1 MNNIKNIIL
10 GDRVLWVA
18 IALLSIFSF
27 LPVFSA
33 SSNLTYVVGHGTP
46 WSHLLKHFIV
56 LVFGFGLMYTLHKIP
71 YQYFKGI
78 SILALP
84 LIILLL
90 IYTASQGNLIE
101 GANANR
107 WIRIPIV
114 GLSFQT
120 STLAS
125 IVLLAYVAHLMSKD
139 NGKMVR
145 LNASI
150 IPLWFP
156 VFLVILLILPANLST
171 AALLFFMVLILVF
184 LGGYPIKYLLGLMGM
199 GFIMAVLFI
208 LIAKAYPDMVPNRVD
223 TWISRIENFNNAED
237 ISGNYQIERAKT
249 AIATGGLLGV
259 GAGKSV
265 MKNFL
270 PQSSS
275 DFIYAII
282 VEEFGLVGGTAL
294 ILLYLLVLFRIIV
307 IAHKSNTIYGKLLVL
322 GLGLPIVT
330 QAFVNIAVALQ
341 VFPVTGQTLPLISS
355 GGTAAW
361 MTCISFGIIL
371 SVSAGQ
377 KMESKAVAKSNE
389 DTNENPLIIL
399 SETL

>member
-1 MNNIKNIIL
+1 MKNTNNIIL

-18 IALLSIFSF
+18 IALLSVFSF

-33 SSNLTYVVGHGTP
+33 SSNLTYVVGQGTP

-56 LVFGFGLMYTLHKIP
+56 LLFGFALMYSLHKIP
-71 YQYFKGI
+71 YHYFKGI

-84 LIILLL
+84 LVILLL
-90 IYTASQGNLIE
+90 IYTATLGNLIA

-107 WIRIPIV
+107 WISIPIV

-125 IVLLAYVAHLMSKD
+125 IVLLAYVAHFMSKH
-139 NGKMVR
+139 NPEFNR
-145 LNASI
+145 LKPSI
-150 IPLWFP
+150 IKLWLP
-156 VFLVILLILPANLST
+156 VFIVILLILPANLST
-171 AALLFFMVLILVF
+171 SVLLFFMVLILVF
-184 LGGYPIKYLLGLMGM
+184 LGGYPIKYLLGMFGM
-199 GFIMAVLFI
+199 GLFMAMFFI
-208 LIAKAYPDMVPNRVD
+208 LIAKANPDLVPNRID
-223 TWISRIENFNNAED
+223 TWISRIENFTSGVDNG
-237 ISGNYQIERAKT
+237 GNYQIERAKT

-282 VEEFGLVGGTAL
+282 VEEFGLLGGTAL
-294 ILLYLLVLFRIIV
+294 ILLYLVVLFRIVV
-307 IAHKSNTIYGKLLVL
+307 IAHKSDTVYGKLLVL
-322 GLGLPIVT
+322 GLGLPVIM
-330 QAFVNIAVALQ
+330 QAFVNMAVALH

-361 MTCISFGIIL
+361 MTCIAFGMIL
-371 SVSAGQ
+371 SVSAG
-377 KMESKAVAKSNE
+377 KKIESNTLQDSE
-389 DTNENPLIIL
+389 DKVENPLIIL
-399 SETL
+399 GETI

>member
-1 MNNIKNIIL
+1 M

-56 LVFGFGLMYTLHKIP
+56 LVFGFGLMYALHKIP

-78 SILALP
+78 SVLALP

>member
-1 MNNIKNIIL
+1 MKNRKIHFL
-10 GDRVLWVA
+10 GDRVLWVSL
-18 IALLSIFSF
+18 ALLSIFSF

-33 SSNLTYVVGHGTP
+33 SSNLTYVVGQGTP
-46 WSHLLKHFIV
+46 WSHLFKHFIV
-56 LVFGFGLMYTLHKIP
+56 MVFGFVLMYSIHKTP

-84 LIILLL
+84 LVIFLL
-90 IYTASQGNLIE
+90 IYTATQGNVIA

-120 STLAS
+120 STLAG

-139 NGKMVR
+139 NPKLFR
-145 LNASI
+145 LQSSVL
-150 IPLWFP
+150 PLWMP
-156 VFLVILLILPANLST
+156 VFLVVLLILPSNLST
-171 AALLFFMVLILVF
+171 AVLLFSMVLLLVF
-184 LGGYPIKYLLGLMGM
+184 LGGYPIKYLLGMMSVGL
-199 GFIMAVLFI
+199 IMAVFFVLV
-208 LIAKAYPDMVPNRVD
+208 AKAYPDLVPNRID
-223 TWISRIENFNNAED
+223 TWMSRIENFNNAD
-237 ISGNYQIERAKT
+237 STGNYQIERAKT
-249 AIATGGLLGV
+249 AIATGGILGQ

-282 VEEFGLVGGTAL
+282 VEEFGLVGGSAL
-294 ILLYLLVLFRIIV
+294 ILLYVIILFRIVV
-307 IAHKSNTIYGKLLVL
+307 IAHRSYTVYGKLLVL
-322 GLGLPIVT
+322 GLGLPIII

-361 MTCISFGIIL
+361 MTCISFGMIL

-377 KMESKAVAKSNE
+377 KVAEADSEEIQEK
-389 DTNENPLIIL
+389 NENPLIIL

>member
-1 MNNIKNIIL
+1 MKNIKNIIL

-18 IALLSIFSF
+18 IALLSVFSF

-33 SSNLTYVVGHGTP
+33 SSNLTYVVGQGTP
-46 WSHLLKHFIV
+46 WGHLLKHFVV
-56 LVFGFGLMYTLHKIP
+56 LLFGFALMYTLHKIP
-71 YQYFKGI
+71 YHYFKGI

-90 IYTASQGNLIE
+90 IYTATQGNLIA

-107 WIRIPIV
+107 WISIPIV

-139 NGKMVR
+139 NPKLNR
-145 LNASI
+145 LKSSI
-150 IPLWFP
+150 LKLWIP
-156 VFLVILLILPANLST
+156 VFVVILLILPANLST
-171 AALLFFMVLILVF
+171 SVLLFFMVLILVF
-184 LGGYPIKYLLGLMGM
+184 LGGYPIKYLLGMFSMGL
-199 GFIMAVLFI
+199 FMAFLFI
-208 LIAKAYPDMVPNRVD
+208 LIAKAYPDWVPNRID
-223 TWISRIENFNNAED
+223 TWISRIENFN
-237 ISGNYQIERAKT
+237 SGVDNGGSYQIERAKT
-249 AIATGGLLGV
+249 AIATGGFLGV

-282 VEEFGLVGGTAL
+282 VEEFGLVGGAAL
-294 ILLYLLVLFRIIV
+294 ILLYLVVLFRIVV
-307 IAHKSNTIYGKLLVL
+307 IAHKSDTVYGKLLVL
-322 GLGLPIVT
+322 GLGLPIIM
-330 QAFVNIAVALQ
+330 QAFVNMAVALQ

-361 MTCISFGIIL
+361 MTCIAFGMIL

-377 KMESKAVAKSNE
+377 KIESNTLQDSE
-389 DTNENPLIIL
+389 DKNENPLIIL
-399 SETL
+399 GETL

>member
-56 LVFGFGLMYTLHKIP
+56 LVFGFGLMYALHKIP

-78 SILALP
+78 SVLALP

-341 VFPVTGQTLPLISS
+341 VFPVTGQTLPMISS

>member
-1 MNNIKNIIL
+1 MNNTKNIIL

-18 IALLSIFSF
+18 LALLSVFSF

-33 SSNLTYVVGHGTP
+33 SSNLTYVLGQGTP

-56 LVFGFGLMYTLHKIP
+56 LLFGFGLMYGLHKIP

-90 IYTASQGNLIE
+90 IYTASQGNLIA

-139 NGKMVR
+139 NPKLYR
-145 LNASI
+145 LKTSI
-150 IPLWFP
+150 LPLWLP

-171 AALLFFMVLILVF
+171 SALLFFMVLILVF
-184 LGGYPIKYLLGLMGM
+184 LGGYPIRYLLGMLGM
-199 GFIMAVLFI
+199 GLLMALLFV
-208 LIAKAYPDMVPNRVD
+208 LIAKAYPDWVPNRID
-223 TWISRIENFNNAED
+223 TWISRIENFNSAED
-237 ISGNYQIERAKT
+237 NGGNYQIERAKT
-249 AIATGGLLGV
+249 AIATGGLLGL

-294 ILLYLLVLFRIIV
+294 ILLYLVVLFRIVV
-307 IAHKSNTIYGKLLVL
+307 IAHKSDTVYGKLLVL
-322 GLGLPIVT
+322 GLGLPIII
-330 QAFVNIAVALQ
+330 QAFVNMAVALQ

-361 MTCISFGIIL
+361 TTCIAFGMIL

-377 KMESKAVAKSNE
+377 KVESDGPE
-389 DTNENPLIIL
+389 DSKDKNENPLTIL
-399 SETL
+399 SETI

>member
-1 MNNIKNIIL
+1 MRNKNNIIL

-18 IALLSIFSF
+18 LALLSIFSF

-33 SSNLTYVVGHGTP
+33 SSNLTYVVGQGTP

-56 LVFGFGLMYTLHKIP
+56 LVFGFGLMYALHKTP

-84 LIILLL
+84 LVVLLL
-90 IYTASQGNLIE
+90 IYTASQGNLIA

-125 IVLLAYVAHLMSKD
+125 IVLLSYVAHLMSKE
-139 NGKMVR
+139 NPKLYR
-145 LNASI
+145 LKTSI
-150 IPLWFP
+150 VPLWLP
-156 VFLVILLILPANLST
+156 VFLVVLLIFPANLST
-171 AALLFFMVLILVF
+171 AVLLFFTILILVF
-184 LGGYPIKYLLGLMGM
+184 LGGYPIKYLLGILTM
-199 GFIMAVLFI
+199 GFFMVLLFI
-208 LIAKAYPDMVPNRVD
+208 LVAKAYPDWVPNRID
-223 TWISRIENFNNAED
+223 TWVSRIENFSSSED
-237 ISGNYQIERAKT
+237 IGGNYQIERAKT
-249 AIATGGLLGV
+249 AVATGGLLGL

-294 ILLYLLVLFRIIV
+294 ILLYLIVLFRIVV
-307 IAHKSNTIYGKLLVL
+307 IAHKSDTVYGKLLVL
-322 GLGLPIVT
+322 GLGLPIII
-330 QAFVNIAVALQ
+330 QAFVNMAVALQ

-361 MTCISFGIIL
+361 MTCIAFGMIL

-377 KMESKAVAKSNE
+377 KIEENTSKESE
-389 DTNENPLIIL
+389 DKNENPLTIL
-399 SETL
+399 SEAL

>member
-1 MNNIKNIIL
+1 MNNTKNIIL
-10 GDRVLWVA
+10 GDRVLWLA
-18 IALLSIFSF
+18 LALLSIFSF

-33 SSNLTYVVGHGTP
+33 SSNLTYVVGQGTP

-56 LVFGFGLMYTLHKIP
+56 LLFGFGLMYGLHKIP

-90 IYTASQGNLIE
+90 IYTASQGNLIA

-125 IVLLAYVAHLMSKD
+125 ILLLAYVAHLMSKD
-139 NGKMVR
+139 NPKLYR
-145 LNASI
+145 LKTSI
-150 IPLWFP
+150 LPLWLP

-171 AALLFFMVLILVF
+171 SALLFFMVLILVF
-184 LGGYPIKYLLGLMGM
+184 LGGYPIRYLLGMLGM
-199 GFIMAVLFI
+199 GLLMALLFV
-208 LIAKAYPDMVPNRVD
+208 LIAKAYPDWVPNRID
-223 TWISRIENFNNAED
+223 TWISRIENFNSAED
-237 ISGNYQIERAKT
+237 NGGNYQIERAKT
-249 AIATGGLLGV
+249 AIATGGLLGL

-294 ILLYLLVLFRIIV
+294 ILLYLVVLFRIVV
-307 IAHKSNTIYGKLLVL
+307 IAHKSDTVYGKLLVL
-322 GLGLPIVT
+322 GLGLPIII
-330 QAFVNIAVALQ
+330 QAFVNMAVALQ

-361 MTCISFGIIL
+361 MTCIAFGMIL

-377 KMESKAVAKSNE
+377 KVESDGLE
-389 DTNENPLIIL
+389 DSEDKNENPLTIL
-399 SETL
+399 SETI

>member
-1 MNNIKNIIL
+1 MKNIKNIIL

-18 IALLSIFSF
+18 IALLSVFSF

-33 SSNLTYVVGHGTP
+33 SSNLTYVVGQGTP
-46 WSHLLKHFIV
+46 WSHLLKHFVV
-56 LVFGFGLMYTLHKIP
+56 LLFGFALMYSLHKIP
-71 YQYFKGI
+71 YHYFKGI

-90 IYTASQGNLIE
+90 IYTATQGNLIA

-107 WIRIPIV
+107 WISIPIV

-139 NGKMVR
+139 NPE
-145 LNASI
+145 LNLLKSSI
-150 IPLWFP
+150 LKLWIP
-156 VFLVILLILPANLST
+156 VFIVILLILPANLST
-171 AALLFFMVLILVF
+171 SVLLFFMVLILVF
-184 LGGYPIKYLLGLMGM
+184 LGGYPIKYLLGMFSMGL
-199 GFIMAVLFI
+199 FMAFLFI
-208 LIAKAYPDMVPNRVD
+208 LIAKAYPDWVPNRID
-223 TWISRIENFNNAED
+223 TWISRIENFN
-237 ISGNYQIERAKT
+237 SGVDNGGSYQIERAKT
-249 AIATGGLLGV
+249 AIATGGFLGV

-294 ILLYLLVLFRIIV
+294 ILLYLVVLFRIVV
-307 IAHKSNTIYGKLLVL
+307 IAHKSDTVYGKLLVL
-322 GLGLPIVT
+322 GLGLPIIM
-330 QAFVNIAVALQ
+330 QAFVNMAVALQ

-361 MTCISFGIIL
+361 MTCIAFGIIL

-377 KMESKAVAKSNE
+377 KIESNTLQETE
-389 DTNENPLIIL
+389 DKNENPLIIL
-399 SETL
+399 GETL

>member
-1 MNNIKNIIL
+1 MNNKKNIIL

-18 IALLSIFSF
+18 LGLLSIFSF

-33 SSNLTYVVGHGTP
+33 SSNLTYVVGQGTP

-56 LVFGFGLMYTLHKIP
+56 LLFGFGLMYALHKIP

-90 IYTASQGNLIE
+90 IYTASQGNLIA

-107 WIRIPIV
+107 WIRIPLV

-139 NGKMVR
+139 NPKIYR
-145 LNASI
+145 LNSTI
-150 IPLWFP
+150 FPLWFP
-156 VFLVILLILPANLST
+156 VFLVILLVLPANLST

-184 LGGYPIKYLLGLMGM
+184 LGGYPIKYLLGMLGM
-199 GFIMAVLFI
+199 GFFMAMLFI
-208 LIAKAYPDMVPNRVD
+208 LIAKAYPEWVPNRID
-223 TWISRIENFNNAED
+223 TWVNRIENFNNAD
-237 ISGNYQIERAKT
+237 DSSGNYQIERAKT

-307 IAHKSNTIYGKLLVL
+307 IAHKSDTVYGKLLVL
-322 GLGLPIVT
+322 GLGLPIII
-330 QAFVNIAVALQ
+330 QAFVNMAVALQ

-361 MTCISFGIIL
+361 MTCIAFGMIL

-377 KMESKAVAKSNE
+377 KIKSDISE
-389 DTNENPLIIL
+389 DSEDNVENPLTIL

>member
-1 MNNIKNIIL
+1 MKNRKIHFL
-10 GDRVLWVA
+10 GDRVLWVSL
-18 IALLSIFSF
+18 ALLSIFSF

-33 SSNLTYVVGHGTP
+33 SSNLTYVVGQGTP
-46 WSHLLKHFIV
+46 WSHLFKHFIV
-56 LVFGFGLMYTLHKIP
+56 MVFGFVLMYSIHKTP
-71 YQYFKGI
+71 YRYFKGI

-84 LIILLL
+84 LVIFLL
-90 IYTASQGNLIE
+90 IYTATQGNVIA

-120 STLAS
+120 STLAG

-139 NGKMVR
+139 NPKLFR
-145 LNASI
+145 LQSSVL
-150 IPLWFP
+150 PLWMP
-156 VFLVILLILPANLST
+156 VFLVVLLILPSNLST
-171 AALLFFMVLILVF
+171 AVLLFSMVLLLVF
-184 LGGYPIKYLLGLMGM
+184 LGGYPIKYLLGMMSVGL
-199 GFIMAVLFI
+199 IMAVFFVLV
-208 LIAKAYPDMVPNRVD
+208 AKAYPDLVPNRID
-223 TWISRIENFNNAED
+223 TWMSRIENFNNAD
-237 ISGNYQIERAKT
+237 STGNYQIERAKT
-249 AIATGGLLGV
+249 AIATGGILGQ

-282 VEEFGLVGGTAL
+282 VEEFGLVGGSAL
-294 ILLYLLVLFRIIV
+294 ILLYVIILFRIVV
-307 IAHKSNTIYGKLLVL
+307 IAHRSDTVYGKLLVL
-322 GLGLPIVT
+322 GLGLPIII

-361 MTCISFGIIL
+361 MTCISFGMIL

-377 KMESKAVAKSNE
+377 KVAEADSEEIQEK
-389 DTNENPLIIL
+389 NENPLIIL

>member
-1 MNNIKNIIL
+1 MRNKNNIIL

-18 IALLSIFSF
+18 LALLSIFSF

-33 SSNLTYVVGHGTP
+33 SSNLTYVVGQGTP

-56 LVFGFGLMYTLHKIP
+56 LVFGFGLMYALHKTP

-84 LIILLL
+84 LVVLLL
-90 IYTASQGNLIE
+90 IYTASQGNLIA

-125 IVLLAYVAHLMSKD
+125 IVLLSYVAHLMSKE
-139 NGKMVR
+139 NPKLFR
-145 LNASI
+145 LKTSI
-150 IPLWFP
+150 VPLWLP
-156 VFLVILLILPANLST
+156 VFLIVLLILPANLST
-171 AALLFFMVLILVF
+171 AVLLFFTILILVF
-184 LGGYPIKYLLGLMGM
+184 LGGYPIKYLLGILTM
-199 GFIMAVLFI
+199 GFFMVLLFI
-208 LIAKAYPDMVPNRVD
+208 LVAKAYPDWVPNRID
-223 TWISRIENFNNAED
+223 TWVSRIENFSSSED
-237 ISGNYQIERAKT
+237 IGGNYQIERAKT
-249 AIATGGLLGV
+249 AVATGGLLGL

-294 ILLYLLVLFRIIV
+294 ILLYLIVLFRIVV
-307 IAHKSNTIYGKLLVL
+307 IAHKSDTVYGKLLVL
-322 GLGLPIVT
+322 GLGLPIII
-330 QAFVNIAVALQ
+330 QAFVNMAVALQ

-361 MTCISFGIIL
+361 MTCIAFGMIL

-377 KMESKAVAKSNE
+377 KIDENTSKESE
-389 DTNENPLIIL
+389 DKNENPLTIL
-399 SETL
+399 SEAL

>member
-1 MNNIKNIIL
+1 MNNTKNIIL

-18 IALLSIFSF
+18 LALLSIFSF

-56 LVFGFGLMYTLHKIP
+56 LLFGFGLMYGLHKIP

-90 IYTASQGNLIE
+90 IYTASQGNLIA

-125 IVLLAYVAHLMSKD
+125 IVLLAYVANLMSKD
-139 NGKMVR
+139 NLKLYR
-145 LNASI
+145 LKTSI
-150 IPLWFP
+150 LPLWFP
-156 VFLVILLILPANLST
+156 VFLVIFLILPANLST
-171 AALLFFMVLILVF
+171 SALLFFMVLILVF
-184 LGGYPIKYLLGLMGM
+184 LGGYPIRHLLGMLGM
-199 GFIMAVLFI
+199 GLLIALLFV
-208 LIAKAYPDMVPNRVD
+208 LIAKAYPDWVPNRID
-223 TWISRIENFNNAED
+223 TWISRIENFNGAED
-237 ISGNYQIERAKT
+237 NGGNYQIERAKT
-249 AIATGGLLGV
+249 AIATGGLLGL

-294 ILLYLLVLFRIIV
+294 ILLYLVVLFRIVV
-307 IAHKSNTIYGKLLVL
+307 IAHKSDTVYGKLLVL
-322 GLGLPIVT
+322 GLGLPIII
-330 QAFVNIAVALQ
+330 QAFVNIAVALH

-361 MTCISFGIIL
+361 MTCIAFGMIL

-377 KMESKAVAKSNE
+377 KVESDGPE
-389 DTNENPLIIL
+389 DSEDKNENPLIIL
-399 SETL
+399 SETI

>member
-1 MNNIKNIIL
+1 M
-10 GDRVLWVA
+10 LWVA
-18 IALLSIFSF
+18 IALLSVFSF

-33 SSNLTYVVGHGTP
+33 SSNLTYVVGQGTP
-46 WSHLLKHFIV
+46 WGHLLKHFVV
-56 LVFGFGLMYTLHKIP
+56 LLFGFALMYTLHKIP
-71 YQYFKGI
+71 YHYFKGI

-90 IYTASQGNLIE
+90 IYTATQGNLIA

-107 WIRIPIV
+107 WISIPIV

-139 NGKMVR
+139 NPKLNR
-145 LNASI
+145 LKSSI
-150 IPLWFP
+150 LKLWIP
-156 VFLVILLILPANLST
+156 VFVVILLILPANLST
-171 AALLFFMVLILVF
+171 SVLLFFMVLILVF
-184 LGGYPIKYLLGLMGM
+184 LGGYPIKYLLGMFSMGL
-199 GFIMAVLFI
+199 FMAFLFI
-208 LIAKAYPDMVPNRVD
+208 LIAKAYPDWVPNRID
-223 TWISRIENFNNAED
+223 TWISRIENFN
-237 ISGNYQIERAKT
+237 SGVDNGGSYQIERAKT
-249 AIATGGLLGV
+249 AIATGGFLGV

-294 ILLYLLVLFRIIV
+294 ILLYLVVLFRIVV
-307 IAHKSNTIYGKLLVL
+307 IAHKSDTVYGKLLVL
-322 GLGLPIVT
+322 GLGLPIIM
-330 QAFVNIAVALQ
+330 QAFVNMAVALQ

-361 MTCISFGIIL
+361 MTCISFGMIL

-377 KMESKAVAKSNE
+377 KIESNTLQDSE
-389 DTNENPLIIL
+389 DKNENPLIIL
-399 SETL
+399 GETL

>member
-1 MNNIKNIIL
+1 MNNKNNMIL

-18 IALLSIFSF
+18 LGLLSIFSF

-56 LVFGFGLMYTLHKIP
+56 LLFGYALMYILHKIP
-71 YQYFKGI
+71 YNYFKGI

-90 IYTASQGNLIE
+90 IYTASQGNLIS

-107 WIRIPIV
+107 WIKIPIV

-120 STLAS
+120 SALAS
-125 IVLLAYVAHLMSKD
+125 IVLLAYVAHLMSK
-139 NGKMVR
+139 NNPRMYR
-145 LNASI
+145 LNSSI
-150 IPLWFP
+150 LPLWLP
-156 VFLVILLILPANLST
+156 VFLVIFLVLPANFST

-184 LGGYPIKYLLGLMGM
+184 IGGYPTKYLLGMLVVGLLMT
-199 GFIMAVLFI
+199 ILFI
-208 LIAKAYPDMVPNRVD
+208 LIAKAYPEWVPNRVD
-223 TWISRIENFNNAED
+223 TWFNRIENFKNAEE
-237 ISGNYQIERAKT
+237 SNGNYQIERAKT
-249 AIATGGLLGV
+249 AIATGGLLGL

-307 IAHKSNTIYGKLLVL
+307 IAHKSDTAYGKLLVL
-322 GLGLPIVT
+322 GLGLPIII

-361 MTCISFGIIL
+361 MTCIAFGMIL

-377 KMESKAVAKSNE
+377 KIKSDLSEKSEYNM
-389 DTNENPLIIL
+389 ENPLTIL
-399 SETL
+399 SETI

>member
-1 MNNIKNIIL
+1 MNNTKNIIL

-18 IALLSIFSF
+18 LALLSIFSF

-33 SSNLTYVVGHGTP
+33 SSNLTYVVGQGTP

-56 LVFGFGLMYTLHKIP
+56 LLFGFGLMYGLHKIP

-90 IYTASQGNLIE
+90 IYTASQGNLIA

-139 NGKMVR
+139 NPKLYR
-145 LNASI
+145 LKTSI
-150 IPLWFP
+150 LPLWLP

-171 AALLFFMVLILVF
+171 SALMFFMVLILVF
-184 LGGYPIKYLLGLMGM
+184 LGGYPIRYLLGMLGM
-199 GFIMAVLFI
+199 GLLMALLFV
-208 LIAKAYPDMVPNRVD
+208 LIAKAYPDWVPNRID
-223 TWISRIENFNNAED
+223 TWISRIENFNSAED
-237 ISGNYQIERAKT
+237 NGGNYQIERAKT
-249 AIATGGLLGV
+249 AIATGGLLGL

-294 ILLYLLVLFRIIV
+294 ILLYLVVLFRIVV
-307 IAHKSNTIYGKLLVL
+307 IAHKSDTVYGKLLVL
-322 GLGLPIVT
+322 GLGLPIII
-330 QAFVNIAVALQ
+330 QAFVNMAVALQ
-341 VFPVTGQTLPLISS
+341 IFPVTGQTLPLISS

-361 MTCISFGIIL
+361 MTCIAFGMIL

-377 KMESKAVAKSNE
+377 KVESDGLE
-389 DTNENPLIIL
+389 DSEDKNENPLTIL
-399 SETL
+399 SETI

>member
-1 MNNIKNIIL
+1 MKNIIL

-18 IALLSIFSF
+18 LALLSVFSF

-33 SSNLTYVVGHGTP
+33 STNLTYVVGQGTP

-56 LVFGFGLMYTLHKIP
+56 LLFGFGLMYGLHKIP

-90 IYTASQGNLIE
+90 IYTASQGNLIA
-101 GANANR
+101 GSNANR

-139 NGKMVR
+139 NPKLYR
-145 LNASI
+145 LKTSI
-150 IPLWFP
+150 LPLWLP

-171 AALLFFMVLILVF
+171 SALLFFMVLILVF
-184 LGGYPIKYLLGLMGM
+184 LGGYPIKYLLWMLSMGL
-199 GFIMAVLFI
+199 FMAMLFV
-208 LIAKAYPDMVPNRVD
+208 LIAKAYPDWVPNRID
-223 TWISRIENFNNAED
+223 TWISRIENFNSAED
-237 ISGNYQIERAKT
+237 TSGNYQIERAKT
-249 AIATGGLLGV
+249 AIATGGILGL

-294 ILLYLLVLFRIIV
+294 ILLYLLVLFRIVV
-307 IAHKSNTIYGKLLVL
+307 IAHKSDTVYGKLLVL
-322 GLGLPIVT
+322 GLGLPIII
-330 QAFVNIAVALQ
+330 QAFVNMAVALQ

-361 MTCISFGIIL
+361 MTCIAFGMIL

-377 KMESKAVAKSNE
+377 KVESNSPE
-389 DTNENPLIIL
+389 DFEDKNENPLTIL
-399 SETL
+399 SETI

>member
-1 MNNIKNIIL
+1 MRNKNNIIL

-18 IALLSIFSF
+18 LALLSIFSF

-33 SSNLTYVVGHGTP
+33 SSNLTYVVGQGTP

-56 LVFGFGLMYTLHKIP
+56 LVFGFGLMYALHKTP

-84 LIILLL
+84 LVVLLL
-90 IYTASQGNLIE
+90 IYTASQGNLIA

-114 GLSFQT
+114 GMSFQT

-125 IVLLAYVAHLMSKD
+125 IVLLSYVAHLMSKE
-139 NGKMVR
+139 NPKLYR
-145 LNASI
+145 LKTSI
-150 IPLWFP
+150 VPLWLP
-156 VFLVILLILPANLST
+156 VFLVVLLILPANLST
-171 AALLFFMVLILVF
+171 AVLLFFTILILVF
-184 LGGYPIKYLLGLMGM
+184 LGGYPIKYLLGILTM
-199 GFIMAVLFI
+199 GFFMVLLFI
-208 LIAKAYPDMVPNRVD
+208 LLAKAYPDWVPNRID
-223 TWISRIENFNNAED
+223 TWVSRIENFSNSED
-237 ISGNYQIERAKT
+237 IGGNYQIERAKT
-249 AIATGGLLGV
+249 AVATGGLLGL

-294 ILLYLLVLFRIIV
+294 ILLYLIVLFRIVV
-307 IAHKSNTIYGKLLVL
+307 IAHKSDTVYGKLLVL
-322 GLGLPIVT
+322 GLGLPIII
-330 QAFVNIAVALQ
+330 QAFVNMAVALQ

-361 MTCISFGIIL
+361 MTCIAFGMIL

-377 KMESKAVAKSNE
+377 KIEENTSKESE
-389 DTNENPLIIL
+389 DKNENPLTIL
-399 SETL
+399 SEAL

>member
-1 MNNIKNIIL
+1 MKNIKNIIL

-18 IALLSIFSF
+18 IALLSVFSF

-33 SSNLTYVVGHGTP
+33 SSNLTYVVGQGTP

-56 LVFGFGLMYTLHKIP
+56 LLFGFALMYTLHKIP
-71 YQYFKGI
+71 YHYFKGI

-90 IYTASQGNLIE
+90 IYTATQGNLIA

-107 WIRIPIV
+107 WISIPIV

-139 NGKMVR
+139 NPKLNR
-145 LNASI
+145 LKSSI
-150 IPLWFP
+150 LKLWIP
-156 VFLVILLILPANLST
+156 VFVVILLILPANLST
-171 AALLFFMVLILVF
+171 SVLLFFMVLILVF
-184 LGGYPIKYLLGLMGM
+184 LGGYPIKYLLGMFGM
-199 GFIMAVLFI
+199 GLFMAFLFI
-208 LIAKAYPDMVPNRVD
+208 LIAKAYPDWVPNRID
-223 TWISRIENFNNAED
+223 TWISRIENFNSGIDNG
-237 ISGNYQIERAKT
+237 GNYQIERAKT
-249 AIATGGLLGV
+249 AIATGGFLGV

-282 VEEFGLVGGTAL
+282 VEEFGLIGGTAL
-294 ILLYLLVLFRIIV
+294 ILLYLVVLFRIVV
-307 IAHKSNTIYGKLLVL
+307 IAHKSDTVYGKLLVL
-322 GLGLPIVT
+322 GLGLPIIM
-330 QAFVNIAVALQ
+330 QAFVNMAVALQ

-361 MTCISFGIIL
+361 MTCIAFGMIL

-377 KMESKAVAKSNE
+377 KIESNTLQDSE
-389 DTNENPLIIL
+389 DKNENPLIIL
-399 SETL
+399 GETL

>member
-1 MNNIKNIIL
+1 MRNKNNIIL

-18 IALLSIFSF
+18 LALLSIFSF

-33 SSNLTYVVGHGTP
+33 SSNLTYVVGQGTP

-56 LVFGFGLMYTLHKIP
+56 LVFGFGLMYALHKTP

-84 LIILLL
+84 LVVLLL
-90 IYTASQGNLIE
+90 IYTASQGNLIA

-125 IVLLAYVAHLMSKD
+125 IVLLSYVAHLMSKE
-139 NGKMVR
+139 NPKLYR
-145 LNASI
+145 LKTSI
-150 IPLWFP
+150 VPLWLP
-156 VFLVILLILPANLST
+156 VFLVVLLILPANLST
-171 AALLFFMVLILVF
+171 AVLLFFTILILVF
-184 LGGYPIKYLLGLMGM
+184 LGGYPIKYLLGILTM
-199 GFIMAVLFI
+199 GFFMVLLFI
-208 LIAKAYPDMVPNRVD
+208 LVAKAYPDWVPNRID
-223 TWISRIENFNNAED
+223 TWLSRIENFRSSED
-237 ISGNYQIERAKT
+237 IGGNYQIERAKT
-249 AIATGGLLGV
+249 AVATGGLLGL

-294 ILLYLLVLFRIIV
+294 ILLYLIVLFRIVV
-307 IAHKSNTIYGKLLVL
+307 IAHKSDTVYGKLLVL
-322 GLGLPIVT
+322 GLGLPIII
-330 QAFVNIAVALQ
+330 QAFVNMAVALQ

-361 MTCISFGIIL
+361 MTCIAFGMIL

-377 KMESKAVAKSNE
+377 KIDENTSKESE
-389 DTNENPLIIL
+389 DKNENPLTIL
-399 SETL
+399 SEAL

>member
-1 MNNIKNIIL
+1 MKNRKILFL
-10 GDRVLWVA
+10 GDRVLWVSLG
-18 IALLSIFSF
+18 LLSIFSF

-33 SSNLTYVVGHGTP
+33 SSNLTYVVGQGTP

-56 LVFGFGLMYTLHKIP
+56 LVFGFVLMYSIHKTP

-84 LIILLL
+84 LVVFLL
-90 IYTASQGNLIE
+90 IYTATQGNMIA

-120 STLAS
+120 STLAG
-125 IVLLAYVAHLMSKD
+125 IVLLAYIAHLMSKD
-139 NGKMVR
+139 NPKLFR
-145 LNASI
+145 LQSSVL
-150 IPLWFP
+150 PLWLP
-156 VFLVILLILPANLST
+156 VFVVVLLILPANLST
-171 AALLFFMVLILVF
+171 AVLLFSMVLLLVF
-184 LGGYPIKYLLGLMGM
+184 LGGYPIKYLLGMMMVGLVMTV
-199 GFIMAVLFI
+199 FFI
-208 LIAKAYPDMVPNRVD
+208 LLAKAYPDWVPNRVD
-223 TWISRIENFNNAED
+223 TWVNRIENFNNAD
-237 ISGNYQIERAKT
+237 SSGNYQIERAKT
-249 AIATGGLLGV
+249 AIATGGMLGL

-282 VEEFGLVGGTAL
+282 VEEFGLVGGSAL
-294 ILLYLLVLFRIIV
+294 ILLYVIILFRIVV
-307 IAHKSNTIYGKLLVL
+307 IAHRSDTVYGKLLVL
-322 GLGLPIVT
+322 GLGLPIII
-330 QAFVNIAVALQ
+330 QALVNIAVALQ

-377 KMESKAVAKSNE
+377 KIEETVSA
-389 DTNENPLIIL
+389 DTPDKNENPLTIL